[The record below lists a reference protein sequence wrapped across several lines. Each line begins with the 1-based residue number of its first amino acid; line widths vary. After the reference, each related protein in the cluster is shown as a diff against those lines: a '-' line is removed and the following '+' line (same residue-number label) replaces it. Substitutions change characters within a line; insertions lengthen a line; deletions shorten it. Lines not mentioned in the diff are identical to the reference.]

1 MQVAIVFTSYGH
13 CSALGNFAPRDSARV
28 DAALA
33 RHLVE
38 EAHCAKYADSGKN
51 SESDANEPAVAKA
64 GAIKPARQ
72 ARRKVKTA

>member
-1 MQVAIVFTSYGH
+1 MQVAIVFTSYGC
-13 CSALGNFAPRDSARV
+13 CSALGNFAPQDSARV

-38 EAHCAKYADSGKN
+38 EAHCARYADTGKN
-51 SESDANEPAVAKA
+51 SEPVATLDDPAPAVVS
-64 GAIKPARQ
+64 KPARQ

>member
-1 MQVAIVFTSYGH
+1 MQVEIIFTSYGH
-13 CSALGNFAPRDSARV
+13 CSALGNFAPKDSARV

-38 EAHCAKYADSGKN
+38 EAHCAKYADTGKN
-51 SESDANEPAVAKA
+51 SVPSSSEPLAKVEA
-64 GAIKPARQ
+64 SKPARQ